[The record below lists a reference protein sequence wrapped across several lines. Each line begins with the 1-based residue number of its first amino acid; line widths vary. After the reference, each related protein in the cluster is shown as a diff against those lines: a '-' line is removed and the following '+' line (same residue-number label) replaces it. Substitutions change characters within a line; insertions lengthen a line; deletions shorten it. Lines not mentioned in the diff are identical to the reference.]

1 MAKQYTIFT
10 IKSTLITLLLLSFN
24 ASAYICQPSNANNF
38 EGYSDD
44 TLYNKYFLYHVN
56 TQNYTAYQIVQKEP
70 GSFQQEYWCIYPS
83 ENEKTNH
90 INSCNDQIGT
100 RNTCPISIGGYVDGV
115 TNFTPYLDALDYV
128 NCADQNVCVDIP
140 QTLSVS
146 IGETGNDG
154 TGASKGAFLVTSNG
168 WVDYTFS
175 GYAINVDGDSVKVPY
190 FYKQE
195 VNAKGELIPNRFD
208 VLNTKLGVDITNAE
222 LLKAVNS
229 GSSKPNYW
237 KYLSG
242 GPMGTPENFV
252 LPLSNSES
260 PGATIGAFT
269 SAIGGNTSESAS
281 NINVY
286 AIHEANPAS
295 QSGQYK
301 LNVTLNVTAHER
313 L

>member
-1 MAKQYTIFT
+1 MAKQHTTFT
-10 IKSTLITLLLLSFN
+10 IKSTLTMLLLLSFN
-24 ASAYICQPSNANNF
+24 ASAYICQPSDANNF

-56 TQNYTAYQIVQKEP
+56 TQNYVAYQIVQTEP

-90 INSCNDQIGT
+90 IYSCDDRIGT

-115 TNFTPYLDALDYV
+115 TNFKPYLDPLTYV
-128 NCADQNVCVDIP
+128 NCDDSNVCVDIP

-146 IGETGNDG
+146 IGEIGVDG
-154 TGASKGAFLVTSNG
+154 TGASKGVFLVTSNG

-175 GYAINVDGDSVKVPY
+175 GSYMDADGDSIKAPY

-195 VNAKGELIPNRFD
+195 VNAKGELIPSRFD
-208 VLNTKLGVDITNAE
+208 VLDTKLGVNITNAD

-237 KYLSG
+237 QYHSG
-242 GPMGTPENFV
+242 SPMGTPEDFI
-252 LPLSNSES
+252 LPLSDSNS
-260 PGATIGAFT
+260 PIGTIGAF
-269 SAIGGNTSESAS
+269 SPAIDGNTPELDSK
-281 NINVY
+281 INVY
-286 AIHEANPAS
+286 AIHKANPNS